1 MSGYTDHMGLVITTS
16 SAEAAR
22 RYVEGVRLF
31 TDGSPEAVPAL
42 AAAVAADRSLG
53 VALAALSLARAHNA
67 AIACDDIG
75 GLASLLAASNRAT
88 RRERQ
93 HIEIVL
99 IAARGDI
106 DRARALGK
114 AHLSEFP
121 GDAMIAH
128 VVAASGLSVSGEDYG
143 PCRTT

>member
-1 MSGYTDHMGLVITTS
+1 MSGYTDHMGLVITTR

-31 TDGSPEAVPAL
+31 TDGSADAVPAL

-53 VALAALSLARAHNA
+53 VAFAALYLARDHNGG
-67 AIACDDIG
+67 IPCDDVER
-75 GLASLLAASNRAT
+75 LASLLATSNRAT

-99 IAARGDI
+99 VAARGDV

-114 AHLSEFP
+114 AHLNEFP

-128 VVAASGLSVSGEDYG
+128 VVAGGGVSIAGEDYDAG
-143 PCRTT
+143 RTT

>member
-1 MSGYTDHMGLVITTS
+1 MSGYTDHMGLVITTG

-31 TDGSPEAVPAL
+31 TDGSADAEPTL

-53 VALAALSLARAHNA
+53 VALAALSLARAHDG
-67 AIACDDIG
+67 AIACGDID
-75 GLASLLAASNRAT
+75 GLASVLATSNRAT

-99 IAARGDI
+99 VAARGDI

-114 AHLSEFP
+114 AHLSE
-121 GDAMIAH
+121 
-128 VVAASGLSVSGEDYG
+128 
-143 PCRTT
+143 

>member
-1 MSGYTDHMGLVITTS
+1 MSGYTDHMGLVISTR

-31 TDGSPEAVPAL
+31 TDGSADAVPTF

-53 VALAALSLARAHNA
+53 VALAALCLARAHNGG
-67 AIACDDIG
+67 IECGDIDD
-75 GLASLLAASNRAT
+75 LASLLATSNRAT

-93 HIEIVL
+93 HIEIIVV
-99 IAARGDI
+99 AGRGDV

-114 AHLSEFP
+114 AHLTEFP

-128 VVAASGLSVSGEDYG
+128 VVAGRALSISGEDRG
-143 PCRTT
+143 SCETT